1 MAIFIFTDVNLFM
14 DNKISFTS
22 KINFVSTP
30 DFRKLWQ
37 KNMTAERI
45 VDEPWTFADT
55 KCSKDYL
62 GTIAINTCSSL
73 NIANAKEAIML
84 HLSTCKENFE
94 NLSGFTKSFKT
105 LPKDYKFKSALLIG
119 SKSPDTPGLDPIKYP
134 PQNNNSI
141 YDLKSRYLF
150 EKLEKIF
157 KRFDLSVF
165 EGHASPNTGTH
176 YIYDVK
182 NDIYYINT
190 KLDVFDPKSRIRNWD
205 DLRKAFNRIEI
216 SPRDEVD
223 FIL

>member
-1 MAIFIFTDVNLFM
+1 M

-30 DFRKLWQ
+30 DFRKLWR

-45 VDEPWTFADT
+45 VDEPWTFADS
-55 KCSKDYL
+55 KSSKDYL
-62 GTIAINTCSSL
+62 GTFAINTCSSL

-84 HLSTCKENFE
+84 HLSTSKENFE
-94 NLSGFTKSFKT
+94 NLPKIAKSFFK
-105 LPKDYKFKSALLIG
+105 LPKDYKIKSALLLG
-119 SKSPDTPGLDPIKYP
+119 SKSPDTPGLDPLRFQQK
-134 PQNNNSI
+134 NGNSP
-141 YDLKSRYLF
+141 YDFKSKPLFNMLENMLK
-150 EKLEKIF
+150 K
-157 KRFDLSVF
+157 FDLSVF
-165 EGHASPNTGTH
+165 EGHAGANTGTH

-182 NDIYYINT
+182 NDTYYINT